1 MDTGSFNGGQF
12 TTQPAE
18 NSPEYFK
25 DQITSQTKNPKSSI
39 VFFPF
44 PEEMESEG
52 SRRRKGVDTGS
63 SIFFKQITQVSFSLI
78 TPLKIDLNFD
88 WFEELGYD
96 PILHEGQKF
105 RENFSGKFEEAGK
118 GNQPI
123 FFAVGGGSNIAEIVL
138 NSFEE
143 SELENTVLVKISP
156 FLGIEEIKENGQI
169 LNENFFGKFLKGKF
183 EKMKIGHFGLIDY
196 KTTMDNYRKAMD
208 HNHFV
213 SFMDDETIIANLGK
227 YVEENSQKKNLIFL
241 IDCEAFSSD
250 YFQGVSDPNIDGLS
264 KEQAYNLAS
273 FLASLD
279 SLKAVLISNYNPT
292 VEKFRSSKF
301 LSSFV
306 YKFVKTLN
314 SKAQ

>member
-1 MDTGSFNGGQF
+1 
-12 TTQPAE
+12 
-18 NSPEYFK
+18 
-25 DQITSQTKNPKSSI
+25 
-39 VFFPF
+39 
-44 PEEMESEG
+44 
-52 SRRRKGVDTGS
+52 
-63 SIFFKQITQVSFSLI
+63 
-78 TPLKIDLNFD
+78 
-88 WFEELGYD
+88 
-96 PILHEGQKF
+96 
-105 RENFSGKFEEAGK
+105 
-118 GNQPI
+118 
-123 FFAVGGGSNIAEIVL
+123 
-138 NSFEE
+138 
-143 SELENTVLVKISP
+143 
-156 FLGIEEIKENGQI
+156 
-169 LNENFFGKFLKGKF
+169 
-183 EKMKIGHFGLIDY
+183 
-196 KTTMDNYRKAMD
+196 MDNYRKAMD